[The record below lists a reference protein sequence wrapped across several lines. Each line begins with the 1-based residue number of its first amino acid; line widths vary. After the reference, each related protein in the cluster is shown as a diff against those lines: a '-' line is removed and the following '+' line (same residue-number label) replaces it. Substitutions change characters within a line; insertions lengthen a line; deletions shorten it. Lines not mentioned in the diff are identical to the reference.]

1 MKIFSFAFMICCHF
15 LYFICWFFFTSSS
28 CDIFRPK
35 TLFSSPSCFSFF
47 FRKWALET
55 LFCASNEQKQNQI
68 KSRVISNFFP
78 LAICTE
84 NRKHFLFAA
93 QERNWFGF
101 TLWLLSDGDFS
112 CRTCNCYE
120 NNSLGFTRFRRR
132 VKIFF
137 HRFFPLRSF
146 VKIDFSFFSILP
158 SCCFSTYSF
167 SCQFSF
173 SNFIFV
179 STNENWFFNSFSL
192 CFLFVSVSTSGWR
205 KKSPLDLLIT
215 KTEARKYQFAYENIC
230 STLLCRSIKCK
241 LSHAANNAEI
251 EFQFAFEHN

>member
-146 VKIDFSFFSILP
+146 VKIDFSFF
-158 SCCFSTYSF
+158 FY
-167 SCQFSF
+167 
-173 SNFIFV
+173 
-179 STNENWFFNSFSL
+179 
-192 CFLFVSVSTSGWR
+192 
-205 KKSPLDLLIT
+205 
-215 KTEARKYQFAYENIC
+215 
-230 STLLCRSIKCK
+230 
-241 LSHAANNAEI
+241 
-251 EFQFAFEHN
+251 FAFLLFFYI